1 MLTPAELVW
10 LIAAV
15 AKGDEAAFE
24 RLYAA
29 TRAKLFGVVLR
40 ILRRQDLAEE
50 VIQEAYVKIWNSAGQ
65 FNPGLSSP
73 ITWMASIARNR
84 AIDVVRKRSEVSIEE
99 EPAAM
104 EVAADSPDP
113 LARREMTEELKR
125 LLECVG
131 RLEPD
136 RQKLVL
142 LAYYNGWSREQLAAK
157 FETPVNTVKTWLRRS
172 MMDIRECLG
181 ALEVMA
187 YSEDHIALA
196 AEYALGTLD
205 ADERAQVE
213 TMMSVDKDFTAMV
226 AGMGAQARRPEPD
239 GRIGRAAA
247 RSLGQDQSRDRPCPS
262 RRRRWCFREAPP
274 PPVAAAVVAEP
285 AAAVDSSNVIGL
297 SGRARRWRNVA
308 TSTTAI
314 AAALVAMIAVGV
326 YQPDLLPE
334 RLRPK
339 PRTQVVEVKTPA
351 APAPPSPICRR
362 AAEGWR
368 SRRRSFSRSM
378 GRPRI
383 SRFAR
388 SAPQPSPAR
397 VSSCG

>member
-24 RLYAA
+24 RLYTA

-50 VIQEAYVKIWNSAGQ
+50 VIQEAYVKIWKSAGQ

-84 AIDVVRKRSEVSIEE
+84 AIDVVRKRGELSIEE

-104 EVAADSPDP
+104 EVAVDSPEP

-125 LLECVG
+125 MLECVG

-142 LAYYNGWSREQLAAK
+142 LAYYNGWSRDQLAGK
-157 FETPVNTVKTWLRRS
+157 FDAPVNTVKTWLRRC
-172 MMDIRECLG
+172 M
-181 ALEVMA
+181 MA
-187 YSEDHIALA
+187 YTEEQIAMA

-213 TMMSVDKDFTAMV
+213 TMMSADKDFMAMV
-226 AGMGAQARRPEPD
+226 EAWERTLGPLNQMVGSVEP
-239 GRIGRAAA
+239 G
-247 RSLGQDQSRDRPCPS
+247 
-262 RRRRWCFREAPP
+262 
-274 PPVAAAVVAEP
+274 AAVWEK
-285 AAAVDSSNVIGL
+285 I
-297 SGRARRWRNVA
+297 
-308 TSTTAI
+308 
-314 AAALVAMIAVGV
+314 
-326 YQPDLLPE
+326 
-334 RLRPK
+334 
-339 PRTQVVEVKTPA
+339 
-351 APAPPSPICRR
+351 
-362 AAEGWR
+362 R
-368 SRRRSFSRSM
+368 S
-378 GRPRI
+378 
-383 SRFAR
+383 
-388 SAPQPSPAR
+388 
-397 VSSCG
+397 

>member
-1 MLTPAELVW
+1 MTLFNPGREARVFLWEFRHLAGRPVIKYVTKQSDCRGGWRVVWWGTLKGWGHRMLTPAELVW

-65 FNPGLSSP
+65 FNPGVASP

-84 AIDVVRKRSEVSIEE
+84 AIDVVRKRTEASIEE

-104 EVAADSPDP
+104 EVAADTPDP

-172 MMDIRECLG
+172 MMDIRACLG
-181 ALEVMA
+181 LE
-187 YSEDHIALA
+187 
-196 AEYALGTLD
+196 
-205 ADERAQVE
+205 
-213 TMMSVDKDFTAMV
+213 
-226 AGMGAQARRPEPD
+226 
-239 GRIGRAAA
+239 
-247 RSLGQDQSRDRPCPS
+247 
-262 RRRRWCFREAPP
+262 
-274 PPVAAAVVAEP
+274 
-285 AAAVDSSNVIGL
+285 
-297 SGRARRWRNVA
+297 
-308 TSTTAI
+308 
-314 AAALVAMIAVGV
+314 
-326 YQPDLLPE
+326 
-334 RLRPK
+334 
-339 PRTQVVEVKTPA
+339 
-351 APAPPSPICRR
+351 
-362 AAEGWR
+362 
-368 SRRRSFSRSM
+368 
-378 GRPRI
+378 
-383 SRFAR
+383 
-388 SAPQPSPAR
+388 
-397 VSSCG
+397 